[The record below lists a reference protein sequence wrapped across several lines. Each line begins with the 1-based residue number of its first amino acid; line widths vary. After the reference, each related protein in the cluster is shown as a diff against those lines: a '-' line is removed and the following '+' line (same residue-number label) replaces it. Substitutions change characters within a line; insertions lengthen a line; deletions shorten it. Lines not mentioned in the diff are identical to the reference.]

1 MSLRFAEPTTSY
13 VNNRHSGNNA
23 LYYWLFISLIIFC
36 VVMAPY
42 FILQHKLSF
51 YFKKTIFT
59 KLATSMNAK
68 NIGFRGQSVK
78 LNLSQNLFT
87 QLAATNGKAMKWVN
101 NSFVAYKTR
110 RGDEN
115 KIFSIKITSTD
126 HMSWEFNNVKADFY
140 EAVILFDASRK
151 RKSGYKTAF
160 EKELF
165 DGIVIL
171 VENIFTEPWKPTVF
185 ETERVFTGKEK
196 NRTIHKQNFLIRF
209 YNYLVFR
216 TRATEKVAAYD
227 NSFID
232 QYIEPGKLKIQ
243 TQSLFQYVFC
253 DQKNLYLL
261 LKTELDGT
269 SFDLNMNIPV
279 KDSMELFSQD
289 LSLVAT
295 AMGEIQ
301 RILQF
306 IEDNNIKYGKDVA

>member
-1 MSLRFAEPTTSY
+1 M
-13 VNNRHSGNNA
+13 
-23 LYYWLFISLIIFC
+23 
-36 VVMAPY
+36 
-42 FILQHKLSF
+42 
-51 YFKKTIFT
+51 
-59 KLATSMNAK
+59 
-68 NIGFRGQSVK
+68 
-78 LNLSQNLFT
+78 
-87 QLAATNGKAMKWVN
+87 
-101 NSFVAYKTR
+101 
-110 RGDEN
+110 
-115 KIFSIKITSTD
+115 
-126 HMSWEFNNVKADFY
+126 KADFY